1 MSKGKSPAV
10 VPMQTFDVVV
20 AVRIQNAPPVTPEQV
35 ERLFDQ
41 DLLADVEDYPAARV
55 RTRAIKATAT

>member
-1 MSKGKSPAV
+1 MSKSELPAV
-10 VPMQTFDVVV
+10 VPLQTFDVVV
-20 AVRIQNAPPVTPEQV
+20 AVRIHDAPPVTPEQV

-41 DLLADVEDYPAARV
+41 DLADVEDYPAARV